1 MSGFLPARQ
10 EVGMN
15 DDRVL
20 DPIQPLPFLCP
31 GGDGSISNDQCYGT
45 LSGGSAAKI
54 FSQQDLIA
62 SS

>member
-20 DPIQPLPFLCP
+20 DPIQPLLFLCP
-31 GGDGSISNDQCYGT
+31 GGDGSISSDQCYGI
-45 LSGGSAAKI
+45 LSGDSVAIVYGWVQLVAP
-54 FSQQDLIA
+54 
-62 SS
+62 